1 MSLRA
6 RDVEIGFAQDSRGDN
21 DIMNLRE
28 FHQNATINIM
38 PLKQFAYEKLSK
50 SSHLRNVLISEKEKL
65 TVSEFL
71 AKMDVWL
78 KVLHSEGGK

>member
-1 MSLRA
+1 
-6 RDVEIGFAQDSRGDN
+6 
-21 DIMNLRE
+21 MNLRE
-28 FHQNATINIM
+28 YHQNAAINIM

-78 KVLHSEGGK
+78 KVLRSEGGK

>member
-1 MSLRA
+1 MTFKEPHRS
-6 RDVEIGFAQDSRGDN
+6 S
-21 DIMNLRE
+21 
-28 FHQNATINIM
+28 TINIR
-38 PLKQFAYEKLSK
+38 PLKQFAYEELSK
-50 SSHLRNVLISEKEKL
+50 SSHLRNILLSEKEIL

>member
-1 MSLRA
+1 
-6 RDVEIGFAQDSRGDN
+6 
-21 DIMNLRE
+21 MNLRE
-28 FHQNATINIM
+28 YHGNATINIM
-38 PLKQFAYEKLSK
+38 SLKQFAYEKLSK

-78 KVLHSEGGK
+78 KVLHSEGGM